1 MFYSAACTALWYG
14 RRLLYFGDADGSS
27 GQECSG
33 NENSS
38 KEGHW
43 VGHWVGT
50 APLCARNFLLKQP
63 LLTMLPNR
71 IRKHLGSLSDQALVT
86 FSVTLAMYDVHDRRL
101 LERVSRE
108 VHFSQSSVEST

>member
-38 KEGHW
+38 KEVVHW
-43 VGHWVGT
+43 VVGT
-50 APLCARNFLLKQP
+50 APLCARSFLLMAALGYCGRKFGCLTGTGGGVLET
-63 LLTMLPNR
+63 LLCVR
-71 IRKHLGSLSDQALVT
+71 CRHGRV
-86 FSVTLAMYDVHDRRL
+86 VCDRR
-101 LERVSRE
+101 RPRW
-108 VHFSQSSVEST
+108 